1 MVVISRLMVINH
13 VEKVMWGWDIVGLSW
28 GYH

>member
-1 MVVISRLMVINH
+1 MVVISQLMVINH
-13 VEKVMWGWDIVGLSW
+13 VEKVMWEWDIVGLSW